1 MNQMPLDRQIA
12 YQGAF
17 NFRFTRHQC
26 TKNAPS
32 CSVLLLQNEFQY
44 DMIEI
49 RGGMMFAKSPK
60 KLIIMNILDIL
71 KRYTNENHRLSQKEI
86 QDILEREYDMTV
98 ERKAV
103 KRNLMNLIEFGYNI
117 NYSESVR
124 IFKDKDGKE
133 QENVILSDFYL
144 EHEFTDSELRL
155 LIDSVLFSNHIPY
168 KQDKTD
174 NKQLFYNVEL
184 LDEAIDKKRKVRF
197 HYLEYHTDK
206 KLHKRRNKIGKV
218 REYIINP
225 YQLVAKEGKYYLIC
239 NYDKYDNISNY
250 RVDRITDL
258 EILDENIKPFD
269 GLKGSDGRKL
279 DLEEYMDKHVYMF
292 SGENVKAVF
301 RADKSLISDIIDMFG
316 KDVRFSEETDDE
328 ITVTVNVNKLAM
340 EQFAKAFTPWI
351 EVIKPVALRERM
363 IKKLNKS
370 LGKYMSNIVL

>member
-1 MNQMPLDRQIA
+1 
-12 YQGAF
+12 
-17 NFRFTRHQC
+17 
-26 TKNAPS
+26 
-32 CSVLLLQNEFQY
+32 
-44 DMIEI
+44 
-49 RGGMMFAKSPK
+49 
-60 KLIIMNILDIL
+60 MNILDIL
-71 KRYTNENHRLSQKEI
+71 KRYTDENHRLSQKEI

-144 EHEFTDSELRL
+144 EREFTDSELRL

-168 KQDKTD
+168 KQDKELVD
-174 NKQLFYNVEL
+174 KLASLSNIYFKQLFYNVEL
-184 LDEAIDKKRKVRF
+184 LDEAIDKKRKVCF

-206 KLHKRRNKIGKV
+206 KLHKRRNKNGKV

-239 NYDKYDNISNY
+239 NYDKYDDISNY

-269 GLKGSDGRKL
+269 RLKGSDGRKL

-292 SGENVKAVF
+292 SGENVRAVF
-301 RADKSLISDIIDMFG
+301 RADKNLISDIIDMFG
-316 KDVRFSEETDDE
+316 KEVRFSEETNDE
-328 ITVTVNVNKLAM
+328 ITVTVNVNELAM
-340 EQFAKAFTPWI
+340 EQFAKAFTPWV
-351 EVIKPVALRERM
+351 EVIKPVTLREKM
-363 IKKLNKS
+363 IENLS
-370 LGKYMSNIVL
+370 EGLEKYKD